1 MKVTNEDIIS
11 AAKTLRT
18 RQENGLATPENP
30 LKARSGK
37 TGWIAA
43 AACAAGFILGFGVHP
58 LTANDGDAHLAEL
71 DLLRQEVLMARNAQ
85 KEVVSEVVRDTIF
98 TTKTDTVFTTK
109 VITRE
114 VVRQVPVMAN
124 NEQTEEKVII
134 NNNNN
139 RGESATV
146 GCSMMCDNISYD
158 LIASK
163 N

>member
-1 MKVTNEDIIS
+1 MKVTNEDIVS

-18 RQENGLATPENP
+18 RQESGLTTPENP
-30 LKARSGK
+30 LKARRGK

-58 LTANDGDAHLAEL
+58 SVSNDGNAQLAEL
-71 DLLRQEVLMARNAQ
+71 DSLRQEVLMARSAEPQ
-85 KEVVSEVVRDTIF
+85 VVREVVR
-98 TTKTDTVFTTK
+98 DTVFTTK

-114 VVRQVPVMAN
+114 VVRQVPIVAK
-124 NEQTEEKVII
+124 NEQPVENVTI
-134 NNNNN
+134 NNNNE